1 MFTLL
6 KYSLEV
12 FIIASTMCFTSEA
25 FSGLRNMSMSGV
37 LLELTVEFSIWP
49 SSEDSMQSL
58 WSISWWIVSL
68 CIAAVFMKAASS
80 SPSSSVV
87 GVGATAAAA
96 AVFAVDVVV
105 AVVVA
110 AAAADV
116 VDVMLT
122 GTSKKCYFGIF

>member
-1 MFTLL
+1 
-6 KYSLEV
+6 
-12 FIIASTMCFTSEA
+12 
-25 FSGLRNMSMSGV
+25 MSGK

-68 CIAAVFMKAASS
+68 CIAAVFMKAAS
-80 SPSSSVV
+80 PPSSVV
-87 GVGATAAAA
+87 GVVAPAAA
-96 AVFAVDVVV
+96 AVVVGVVV
-105 AVVVA
+105 AVVAA

-122 GTSKKCYFGIF
+122 GTSKKCYFEIFLM